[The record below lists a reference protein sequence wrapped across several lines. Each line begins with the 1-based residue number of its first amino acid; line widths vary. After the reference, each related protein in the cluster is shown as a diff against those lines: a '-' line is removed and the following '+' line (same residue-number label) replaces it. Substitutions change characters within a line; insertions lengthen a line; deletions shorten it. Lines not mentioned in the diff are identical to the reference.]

1 MALLSTA
8 EILESLSESAKR
20 MREVRKA
27 ALELRSIR
35 AGDEPNPTPLPID
48 LSQPGPGFR
57 GEPIRTNTTTA

>member
-8 EILESLSESAKR
+8 EILEELSEAARR
-20 MREVRKA
+20 MREVRSA

-35 AGDEPNPTPLPID
+35 QGDEPNPTPLPID

-57 GEPIRTNTTTA
+57 GEPIRTNTPTA

>member
-8 EILESLSESAKR
+8 EILEELSQAAKR
-20 MREVRKA
+20 MREVRSA

-35 AGDEPNPTPLPID
+35 QGDEPNPTPLPTD

-57 GEPIRTNTTTA
+57 GEPIRSNAPTT